1 MAVIKQ
7 ASDGAV
13 IAAAPLSEID
23 GWLAEMGVEAAD
35 VRIEATVDDLRL
47 AARTKIAATVGDQ
60 GTLVGT
66 ALDGVHLL
74 LYEAGRMAA
83 AIQAAPNLAAMKAA
97 AAPLAEALA
106 PLVTGVANESVELP
120 YVVKPGGRAGVVT
133 EIGERAT
140 KAAAAFAADGE

>member
-1 MAVIKQ
+1 MALIKQ

-13 IAAAPLSEID
+13 LGAAPLSEID
-23 GWLAEMGVEAAD
+23 DWLAEMGVEAAD

-47 AARTKIAATVGDQ
+47 AARTKIAASVGDQ

-74 LYEAGRMAA
+74 LHEVGRMAA

-106 PLVTGVANESVELP
+106 PLVAGVDDESIALP
-120 YVVKPGGRAGVVT
+120 YAVKPGGRAGALA
-133 EIGERAT
+133 EIAARAT
-140 KAAAAFAADGE
+140 KTAAVFAADDE